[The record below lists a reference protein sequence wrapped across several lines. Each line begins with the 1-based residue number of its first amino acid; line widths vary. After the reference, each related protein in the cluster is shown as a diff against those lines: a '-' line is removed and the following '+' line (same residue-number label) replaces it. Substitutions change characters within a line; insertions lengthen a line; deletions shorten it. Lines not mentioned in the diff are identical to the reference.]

1 MSSLKASPYNY
12 YLHLLG
18 KWPTNIAL
26 ASQWFIYF
34 DLSSVNALN
43 SGIEN
48 QMRYWES
55 SMGNNGWNYSN
66 NVTKYL
72 LDGNLHYR
80 DDTLTGC
87 VFSNEVKLPSE
98 SVTAGNDGLVQG
110 GFLPPAVASNRKPYS
125 PLNVNFLETNASFLD
140 FIIRPWI
147 ILVGYNGL
155 VARANNSPKRVKCNY
170 ADVVML
176 AKTGAGN
183 RMGIRKIHRFQNIA
197 PISIDGETYSYMQD
211 GLKYS
216 NVSFVYDSYFVL
228 DADTPDMINLRP
240 KTSLSDLIYGN
251 NPFI

>member
-1 MSSLKASPYNY
+1 MSNLKASPYNY

-26 ASQWFIYF
+26 ASQWFVYF

-43 SGIEN
+43 SSIESKI
-48 QMRYWES
+48 RYWES
-55 SMGNNGWNYSN
+55 SMGNNGWTYSD

-80 DDTLTGC
+80 DENLTGC
-87 VFSNEVKLPSE
+87 VFSNEVKLPPE
-98 SVTAGNDGLVQG
+98 SITAGNDGLTHG

-125 PLNVNFLETNASFLD
+125 PLTVNFLETNASFLD

-147 ILVGYNGL
+147 ILVGYSGL
-155 VARANNSPKRVKCNY
+155 VARSSNSPKAVKCNY

-176 AKTGAGN
+176 AKTGSGE
-183 RMGIRKIHRFQNIA
+183 RQGIRKIFRFYNIA
-197 PISIDGETYSYMQD
+197 PTSIDGETYSYMQD

-216 NVSFVYDSYFVL
+216 SVSFVYDSYFVL
-228 DADTPDMINLRP
+228 DADTPDMINL
-240 KTSLSDLIYGN
+240 KSSLSLEETLFGD
-251 NPFI
+251 NPFL

>member
-1 MSSLKASPYNY
+1 MPNLRASAYNY

-43 SGIEN
+43 SGLQN
-48 QMRYWES
+48 QMRFWEN
-55 SMGNNGWNYSN
+55 SMGRSGWTYSN

-80 DDTLTGC
+80 SENLTGC
-87 VFSNEVKLPSE
+87 VFSNQVKLPSE
-98 SVTAGNDGLVQG
+98 NIIAGNDGLTHG
-110 GFLPPAVASNRKPYS
+110 GFLPPAVASNRKPYT
-125 PLNVNFLETNASFLD
+125 PLSVNFLETNASFLD
-140 FIIRPWI
+140 FIIRPWVV
-147 ILVGYNGL
+147 LVGYNGL
-155 VARANNSPKRVKCNY
+155 VARSNDSPKRVKCNY

-183 RMGIRKIHRFQNIA
+183 RPGIRKIYRFQNIA
-197 PISIDGETYSYMQD
+197 PVSIDGETYSYLQD

-216 NVSFVYDSYFVL
+216 DVSFVYDSYFVL
-228 DADTPDMINLRP
+228 DADTPDLI
-240 KTSLSDLIYGN
+240 SLNSSRSLLDLIYGD